1 MDQGP
6 LTHTNGGSPGDPH
19 LDPLFAGSKLGV
31 LGAPLGGFGT
41 PRPGRA
47 RAGGPKLSP
56 PGDGGHLTDFV
67 AN

>member
-31 LGAPLGGFGT
+31 LGGPPGGFWD
-41 PRPGRA
+41 PPPRARPG
-47 RAGGPKLSP
+47 GGAQIIP
-56 PGDGGHLTDFV
+56 PG
-67 AN
+67 

>member
-19 LDPLFAGSKLGV
+19 LGPLFAGPKLGV
-31 LGAPLGGFGT
+31 LGGPPGGFWD
-41 PRPGRA
+41 
-47 RAGGPKLSP
+47 P